1 MYKIPYTPLPSFTNL
16 FRACFKAISVN
27 SKQLNNNWVKENQ
40 EGFWLSRS
48 SYSMR
53 LIARFRLEECRKKS
67 INVWIP
73 SYFCNESLDEIRKEK
88 VKIYFYPIMENGIP
102 DLGACIKQMTDQ
114 NKPDLFF
121 GVHFFGREIDF
132 KKISEFAK
140 SFDAWFI
147 EDAAHVLRSSGK
159 TGRYSQFT
167 FYSPHKILAIPD
179 GSILVFNK
187 DNFFGSESS
196 LGRLKNLYRQMNRKN
211 FKSNIFLIKW
221 VLKRTLQK
229 LGYRKK
235 IYNNLEAFDDNEI
248 RNASQNIISGMSRF
262 SKKLIMLQKNL
273 ESEINTRNENYNF
286 WRKFFEKNDLLG
298 DEIFSNHNLSCP
310 YLFGIKL
317 KNRKQMEKA
326 LNILNNYSI
335 PALSWPDLPKEVYEE
350 EALYKSSIELK
361 RNTIFLPIHSSI
373 NAKSMSK
380 YLS

>member
-1 MYKIPYTPLPSFTNL
+1 
-16 FRACFKAISVN
+16 
-27 SKQLNNNWVKENQ
+27 
-40 EGFWLSRS
+40 
-48 SYSMR
+48 
-53 LIARFRLEECRKKS
+53 
-67 INVWIP
+67 
-73 SYFCNESLDEIRKEK
+73 
-88 VKIYFYPIMENGIP
+88 
-102 DLGACIKQMTDQ
+102 
-114 NKPDLFF
+114 
-121 GVHFFGREIDF
+121 
-132 KKISEFAK
+132 
-140 SFDAWFI
+140 
-147 EDAAHVLRSSGK
+147 
-159 TGRYSQFT
+159 
-167 FYSPHKILAIPD
+167 
-179 GSILVFNK
+179 
-187 DNFFGSESS
+187 
-196 LGRLKNLYRQMNRKN
+196 MNRKN